1 MKTAAFLALLSAS
14 VVPLVASTAVQRGDS
29 VADVRAALGAPRGEL
44 SKGDKQ
50 VLYYERGEVEFHQGS
65 AVRVALRTPE
75 EQAEQETRAARI
87 REEREFRRQEL
98 AIEGVALRDRTLAN
112 EEFRATPLSYQVG
125 FWENFSRSYP
135 GVSVSEPLTLARVR
149 LREEVS
155 RQRREEEQ
163 AARVAELEARVAE
176 LTAPQEYYPL
186 YTSSPYYSSYGYC
199 RDPYYAP
206 SFGPIRY
213 NFANTSAAPY
223 ETPHGSP
230 YTTPSTFPGSSYPP
244 TSAQANYRPGIAGA
258 AAIRADI
265 QAAQRAAHRNHGGF
279 RTGDRGRY

>member
-1 MKTAAFLALLSAS
+1 MKTAALLASLCVSFT
-14 VVPLVASTAVQRGDS
+14 PLVAATSVQRGDT
-29 VADVRAALGAPRGEL
+29 VADVRAALGAPRGEV
-44 SKGDKQ
+44 SKGDKL
-50 VLYYERGEVEFHQGS
+50 VLYYESGEVEFNQGT

-75 EQAEQETRAARI
+75 EQAEQESRAARI
-87 REEREFRRQEL
+87 REEREARRQEM

-112 EEFRATPLSYQVG
+112 EEFRATSLSYQVG

-149 LREEVS
+149 LREELS
-155 RQRREEEQ
+155 RQRREDEQ

-186 YTSSPYYSSYGYC
+186 YTSSPYYSYGYW
-199 RDPYYAP
+199 RDSYYPP
-206 SFGPIRY
+206 SLGPIRY
-213 NFANTSAAPY
+213 NFGNTSAAPY

-258 AAIRADI
+258 AAIRSDI
-265 QAAQRAAHRNHGGF
+265 RAAQRDAHRPHGVY
-279 RTGDRGRY
+279 RTGERGRY